1 MTMDTLSYKMTPNQA
16 DVCKEN
22 KTCSSC
28 LDTANCGWCPDS
40 NSCIP
45 RSGTYRIIPDWV
57 SSLRIWLPSQ
67 QNGCKATSF
76 IYDKNQ
82 CSDIL
87 CGDYKDCKTCAAAV
101 KCGWAPNMSMCM
113 SKDDYALLSPGSGS
127 GSAAAGSGS
136 GSGSGSAGS
145 TPGPLV
151 TATASCPAKSCT
163 DITDCTEC
171 TNATGCGFCKDSSKC
186 VKLDQYG
193 AANPS
198 ECKQA
203 DVLTTPYTCPCSA
216 LTKCADC
223 AGRAGCGFC
232 GKTKKCVNL
241 DKNSMPNATEC
252 EADNIADS
260 VAKCSPGPGLP
271 APVDHRTAP
280 DPSATELAMVQ
291 TNDANISVG
300 GEKALDVQTNNVRS
314 QGSGPGAVSPP
325 KRYTAVSAPGVW
337 RPLSQGNPQG
347 GDATAID
354 ASPLESYVKML
365 VNSQLAEQGIPTNEP
380 FQVNE
385 VSAIGNASEYMKGS
399 FKKIFG

>member
-1 MTMDTLSYKMTPNQA
+1 MTTSSLSYNITPNQA
-16 DVCKEN
+16 DTCKKN
-22 KTCSSC
+22 QTCSTC

-40 NSCIP
+40 SSCIP
-45 RSGTYRIIPDWV
+45 RSGTYRIVPDWV

-67 QNGCKATSF
+67 ENGCKAATF
-76 IYDKNQ
+76 IYSKNQ
-82 CSDIL
+82 CADVL
-87 CGDYKDCKTCAAAV
+87 CMDYKDCKSCAGVA
-101 KCGWAPNMSMCM
+101 KCGWAAGTSTCM
-113 SKDDYALLSPGSGS
+113 SKEDFAALSPGSGS
-127 GSAAAGSGS
+127 GSGSSGM
-136 GSGSGSAGS
+136 GSGSGSAAAS
-145 TPGPLV
+145 PGPLI
-151 TATASCPAKSCT
+151 TASASCPAKACT

-198 ECKQA
+198 DCKQA
-203 DVLTTPYTCPCSA
+203 NVLTTPYTCPCSA
-216 LTKCADC
+216 LTKCTDC
-223 AGRAGCGFC
+223 AARSGCGFC

-241 DKNSMPNATEC
+241 DKNGVANATEC
-252 EADNIADS
+252 EAENIADS
-260 VAKCSPGPGLP
+260 VGKCSPGPGLP

-280 DPSATELAMVQ
+280 DPSATELSMVQ
-291 TNDANISVG
+291 TNDANFGVG
-300 GEKALDVQTNNVRS
+300 IKPIDVQTNDVRS
-314 QGSGPGAVSPP
+314 AGSGAGAVSPP

-347 GDATAID
+347 GNATAID

-385 VSAIGNASEYMKGS
+385 VSAIENASQYARAS